1 MTDKIIWVNI
11 VPPDGTPRRMAAF
24 AGESLLQVITRHKVP
39 GIFPEC
45 NGGDDENQ
53 MQPFQTPIDYY
64 SAGVHCA

>member
-24 AGESLLQVITRHKVP
+24 AGESLLQVITRHRVP

-53 MQPFQTPIDYY
+53 M
-64 SAGVHCA
+64 